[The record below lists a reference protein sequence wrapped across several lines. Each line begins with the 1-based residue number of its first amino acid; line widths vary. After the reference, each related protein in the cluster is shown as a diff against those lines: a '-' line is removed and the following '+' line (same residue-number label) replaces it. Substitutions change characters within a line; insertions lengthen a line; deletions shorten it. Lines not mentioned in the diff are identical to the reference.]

1 MLEVKKCTQLRK
13 PEEGRSWAESRHLP
27 ERGSGK
33 AGHAS
38 ATVLVWSVSRLH
50 PQHLE
55 RKERKK
61 VLGLVAHPCDPAS
74 TWEVETER

>member
-38 ATVLVWSVSRLH
+38 ATVLALCGQFLGFTPSIS
-50 PQHLE
+50 
-55 RKERKK
+55 KEKK
-61 VLGLVAHPCDPAS
+61 ESSGPGS
-74 TWEVETER
+74 TSL